1 MSRHLVVDA
10 CALVNLLAT
19 GREVELTVAL
29 DAVLVSSAQARAEA
43 LFLCGPPAPDDEEQ
57 RATRI
62 PVDLAPLLETGRFSV
77 RVLGDDMADAFVLC
91 ATHLRD
97 ADASAVALAASLAV
111 PLVSDD
117 GRVQKVARTLYPG
130 LVVLSTLQLVRE
142 AAARAGIEGEPLR
155 QLARSLHERGNFD
168 PPRRDP
174 ERSWYEDLLAREGAE
189 GFGGGQ

>member
-1 MSRHLVVDA
+1 MSRRLVVDA
-10 CALVNLLAT
+10 CALLNLLAT
-19 GREVELTVAL
+19 GREVELAVAL
-29 DAVLVSSAQARAEA
+29 DAVLVCSAQAHAET

-57 RATRI
+57 QATRI
-62 PVDLAPLLETGRFSV
+62 PVDLRPLREADRLSV
-77 RVLGDDMADAFVLC
+77 LVLADDMADALVLC

-97 ADASAVALAASLAV
+97 ADASAVALAATMAV

-117 GRVQKVARTLYPG
+117 GRVQKVARKLYPD

-155 QLARSLHERGNFD
+155 RLARDLHERGNFD

-174 ERSWYEDLLAREGAE
+174 ERSWFEDLLARGTLRR
-189 GFGGGQ
+189 